1 MGIIASCSGIDYL
14 KNYIFTLAFH
24 SSLVGRFAPCFLVSV
39 LAMWCQRYLGLSD
52 KKINAMHFI
61 CCVRH
66 VTSCFTAR
74 HKIPNY
80 SSNECRTR
88 RLALRQM

>member
-1 MGIIASCSGIDYL
+1 MGTIASCSGIDFL
-14 KNYIFTLAFH
+14 TLRSIPFK
-24 SSLVGRFAPCFLVSV
+24 SCGRFAPCFLVSV
-39 LAMWCQRYLGLSD
+39 LAMWCQRYLGLSE
-52 KKINAMHFI
+52 KQLNAKHFI

-66 VTSCFTAR
+66 VTSCFTVR

-80 SSNECRTR
+80 SSNEHRTR